1 MIRVKSATTE
11 FKIFNTFFYGINFN
25 SLTAPNEAPS
35 GDDVTITL
43 YAVLAKEANTPRK
56 NKDIDM
62 TLLLFLPH
70 KKIEKILR

>member
-11 FKIFNTFFYGINFN
+11 FKIFNTFFYGINFS

-35 GDDVTITL
+35 GDVTITL

-62 TLLLFLPH
+62 KLLHFLPH

>member
-1 MIRVKSATTE
+1 MIRVKSATSE
-11 FKIFNTFFYGINFN
+11 FIIFNTFFYGIKFN
-25 SLTAPNEAPS
+25 SLTAPNEAPN

-62 TLLLFLPH
+62 VLLHFCSI
-70 KKIEKILR
+70 KKI